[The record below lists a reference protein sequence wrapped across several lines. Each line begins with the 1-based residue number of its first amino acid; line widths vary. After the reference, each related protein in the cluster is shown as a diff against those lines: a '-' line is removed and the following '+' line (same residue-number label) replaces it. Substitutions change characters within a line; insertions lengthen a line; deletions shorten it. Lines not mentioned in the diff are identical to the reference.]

1 MEWRKLL
8 GIASRTAEEFV
19 TAEDGAHWVSYKL
32 QETEWGSTIGG
43 WTKGQMPE
51 RELARG
57 MRLLAHEI
65 PLYGVPPGENAHRQI
80 DLSKAETVFGKA
92 ADGSIELKTPKGE
105 VLYAALAFK
114 KADVEE
120 FVRRELK
127 GRDE

>member
-8 GIASRTAEEFV
+8 GIASRAAEEFV
-19 TAEDGAHWVSYKL
+19 SAEDAATWAAYKL

-43 WTKGQMPE
+43 WTKGEMPE

-57 MRLLAHEI
+57 MRLLAHEV
-65 PLYGVPPGENAHRQI
+65 PLHGVRPGESEPQRV
-80 DLSKAETVFGKA
+80 DLGKLECTFSKA
-92 ADGSIELKTPKGE
+92 ADGSIQLKTPKGE
-105 VLYAALAFK
+105 VLYAALGFK